1 MALLMAAALAVT
13 TFGYVASTSQ
23 STSVKLGAG
32 KWWLRMRAQEPLAGK
47 GSPPAAPTTVTING
61 DVLLGQTSL
70 VSFTCV
76 DLDWWPETKCDYGR
90 CTWGRSSLLTIDLD
104 DSRLRAALRALSP
117 SFLRLGGSLSDFVR
131 YEVSGTD
138 AADPA
143 GCNASFGGPTLATRL
158 GFPVGAGCL
167 AAPRWD
173 ALHQLCRD
181 TGCSVVFTLNALAG
195 RQLQVTCAAGTDC
208 LHHAANHT
216 CCTSWGGE
224 WDPTNAAQLL
234 RYARRSGHVP
244 WGLAFGNELVGE
256 HGGKWGVD
264 AGGIQAHLSARQ
276 YAADFCRLTSLVKEV
291 WPETLTQP

>member
-23 STSVKLGAG
+23 STSVKLGAD

-61 DVLLGQTSL
+61 DVLLGQTSP

-90 CTWGRSSLLTIDLD
+90 CTWGRSSMLTIDLD

-143 GCNASFGGPTLATRL
+143 GCNAGFGGPTLATRL

-195 RQLQVTCAAGTDC
+195 IYTYTVT
-208 LHHAANHT
+208 HT
-216 CCTSWGGE
+216 CCASAPPPLPRYVRMQRRRTCSPAPASLHGYTYCGRAAAARALRRG
-224 WDPTNAAQLL
+224 DRLPAAQHGYKCSLGSAPARLVCL
-234 RYARRSGHVP
+234 RGARLPALGVQPLPR
-244 WGLAFGNELVGE
+244 AFSN
-256 HGGKWGVD
+256 
-264 AGGIQAHLSARQ
+264 
-276 YAADFCRLTSLVKEV
+276 
-291 WPETLTQP
+291 